1 VKIEQFEHVL
11 RAAAGLTGETIF
23 VVVGSQAVL
32 AQHPHLPAAMS
43 RSVELDIY
51 PKFRP
56 DLADVIDGAIGA
68 DSPFH
73 GTFGYHADGVGPET
87 ARLPRSWEERA
98 IEFSEPTTHATAL
111 CPEIHDLAV
120 SKLLAGRE
128 KDFDWMFAATEAKLV
143 YLERVADLLADTD
156 ATAEELA
163 LAKERLER
171 IGREAR
177 S

>member
-11 RAAAGLTGETIF
+11 RAAAGITGETIF
-23 VVVGSQAVL
+23 VVVGSQALL
-32 AQHPHLPAAMS
+32 AQHPNLPEAMTN
-43 RSVELDIY
+43 SVELDIY

-87 ARLPRSWEERA
+87 ARLPRSWETRA
-98 IEFSEPTTHATAL
+98 IEFSEPTSHAVAL

-128 KDFDWMFAATEAKLV
+128 KDLEWLSAAVAASLLDPSRVDALLTETNG
-143 YLERVADLLADTD
+143 TD
-156 ATAEELA
+156 EELRIA
-163 LAKERLER
+163 RHRLQR
-171 IGREAR
+171 VGREEQ
-177 S
+177 

>member
-11 RAAAGLTGETIF
+11 RAAAGITGETIF
-23 VVVGSQAVL
+23 VVVGSQALL
-32 AQHPHLPAAMS
+32 AQHPHLPAAMT

-87 ARLPRSWEERA
+87 ARLPRSWEARA
-98 IEFSEPTTHATAL
+98 IEFSEPTTHATAV

-120 SKLLAGRE
+120 SKLLAGRDLE
-128 KDFDWMFAATEAKLV
+128 WLGAAVAAGLLDTARADGLLTE
-143 YLERVADLLADTD
+143 TD
-156 ATAEELA
+156 GTAEELA
-163 LAKERLER
+163 LARQRLAR
-171 IGREAR
+171 IGGSA